1 MKLLVEFILQGQRQA
16 MAVAAIATLSL
27 FLAWVGA
34 AVVALVV
41 LRFGLVQ
48 AMSVIVAA
56 LIPATFWVYFLHD
69 IGPLTTIVC
78 AATLA
83 AVLRTSRSWSTMLV
97 CMPLVLGVFTQ
108 ILMAAAPDVIAYMH
122 ALVVEFIN
130 TMQTQ
135 TAGLEQA
142 SADAEAVQRVMDR
155 LQPPTELQLMGLYAV
170 SQSLT
175 VLLSL
180 CLARWWQALA
190 FNPGGFQ
197 QEFHQLRLS
206 KLSALFSVLGL
217 ALLANSA
224 NYAVWAWLFVVPIV
238 VAGFALIHGLIAQKT
253 KGGHWIIL
261 FYLAVAIAPDKM
273 IVLLMLLALVD
284 SALGFRGKAAA
295 S

>member
-1 MKLLVEFILQGQRQA
+1 MGEDVLLAPAGEVELHPGRQEGEA
-16 MAVAAIATLSL
+16 RL
-27 FLAWVGA
+27 GD
-34 AVVALVV
+34 
-41 LRFGLVQ
+41 LRFTG
-48 AMSVIVAA
+48 I
-56 LIPATFWVYFLHD
+56 D
-69 IGPLTTIVC
+69 
-78 AATLA
+78 
-83 AVLRTSRSWSTMLV
+83 
-97 CMPLVLGVFTQ
+97 
-108 ILMAAAPDVIAYMH
+108 
-122 ALVVEFIN
+122 
-130 TMQTQ
+130 